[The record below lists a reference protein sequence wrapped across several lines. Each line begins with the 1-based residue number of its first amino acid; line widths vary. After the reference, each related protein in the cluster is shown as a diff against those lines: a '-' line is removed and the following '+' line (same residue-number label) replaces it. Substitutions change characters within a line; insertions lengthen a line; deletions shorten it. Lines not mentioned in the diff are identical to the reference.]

1 MPEQCPPLEQANRSR
16 AAVKPA
22 LRWFFLAALM
32 CSAPLVG
39 AQTIDYQSRAW
50 AASCAACHGTQGA
63 STSAIPAI
71 AGADKAVLLQKL
83 LAYKQGSLPA
93 TVMHQHAK
101 GYTDA
106 ELERLAAYFSRQ
118 PK

>member
-1 MPEQCPPLEQANRSR
+1 MPEHHSPAPFVPRS
-16 AAVKPA
+16 PA
-22 LRWFFLAALM
+22 TASSSLHWICLAALM
-32 CSAPLVG
+32 LSAPLVN
-39 AQTIDYQSRAW
+39 AQTIDHQARVW
-50 AASCAACHGTQGA
+50 AASCAACHGTNGA

-101 GYTDA
+101 GYSDA